1 MRADMRRWHLI
12 LALATLVA
20 AGRAQGQGIADLP
33 AGARVRITL
42 PDSARQTPLTLRVQS
57 VIGTVA
63 RTTSDTLWLQVAS
76 RDTVRVP
83 RAALRRVEVSRGVSR
98 ARSALEF
105 GFGIGL
111 GVGLASAFGA
121 YGDDHRGDDAIVIG
135 AVTAAFG
142 GVLGALRPYER
153 WRRVR

>member
-1 MRADMRRWHLI
+1 MRRWHLI
-12 LALATLVA
+12 IAIAALVA

-33 AGARVRITL
+33 AGARIRITL
-42 PDSARQTPLTLRVQS
+42 PDSARQTPLTLRIQTV
-57 VIGTVA
+57 VGTFA
-63 RTTSDTLWLQVAS
+63 RTTSDTLWLQVGGP
-76 RDTVRVP
+76 DTVRVP

-105 GFGIGL
+105 GFGTGL
-111 GVGLASAFGA
+111 AIGLASHAGA

-135 AVTAAFG
+135 AVTAVVGA
-142 GVLGALRPYER
+142 VIGALRPYER